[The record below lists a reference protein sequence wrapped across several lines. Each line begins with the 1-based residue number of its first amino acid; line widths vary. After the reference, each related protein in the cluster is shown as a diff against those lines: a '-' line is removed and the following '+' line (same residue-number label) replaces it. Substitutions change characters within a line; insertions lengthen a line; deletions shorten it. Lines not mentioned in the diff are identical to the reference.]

1 MSADDKIEKV
11 KKLREETEEEYLSFI
26 NTTFKHAS
34 IKSELKS
41 LSEGFLADYYKDKE
55 KREKLTFNQGMQLYI
70 ALHKQDNEF
79 SSAVLN
85 AISKKSD
92 EPGLSAI
99 AKLLGITGSEETKK
113 EKEITPPLSAE
124 STESIKKVVS
134 LVDEIKELGK
144 SEKPK

>member
-1 MSADDKIEKV
+1 MSEDDKIEKV

-34 IKSELKS
+34 IKELK
-41 LSEGFLADYYKDKE
+41 EEINFLYYKDKE